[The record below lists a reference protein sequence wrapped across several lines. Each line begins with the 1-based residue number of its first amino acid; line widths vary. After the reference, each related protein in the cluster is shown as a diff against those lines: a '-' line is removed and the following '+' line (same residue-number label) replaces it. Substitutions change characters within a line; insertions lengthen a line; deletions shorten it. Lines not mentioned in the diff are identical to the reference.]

1 MNNKDTITAI
11 ITPYGRSSVGIIRI
25 SGNLSILVA
34 KKITKNI
41 PKIRTSEY
49 MYFYNKNNKIID
61 KGIVLFFN
69 KPNSFTGEDILE
81 LHCHGNPIILDDILL
96 NICSIN
102 GIRLAKEG
110 EFTERAFLNNKI
122 DLIQAEAISD
132 LINANS
138 IQSANLAI
146 KSIKGDLSDK
156 FNKLIEINLN
166 IISYIEAYIDFSVN
180 ELNDI
185 SIKYIEK
192 MINNLLIEIEY
203 LICLNK
209 KNYPLYEGI
218 KFVICGEP
226 NVGKSSLFNIL
237 SGKKAAIVTNIPGTT
252 RDVLHQFININ
263 GTIINIIDTAGLH
276 IPKNEVE
283 SIGIEYAKDEIKNAD
298 HLLFII
304 DMMKYHSFEYILKK
318 IKNLKII
325 DYLKDKSLITII
337 LNKADINNEKIETKE
352 IDGYTIITISA
363 KLNLG
368 INIIYKRFD
377 KIIKNFSYLK
387 KENKYLINKR
397 HIFALEKAKIHILNA
412 KNKYLDISKF
422 EILAEEIKYSQKY
435 LYELTGKIIS
445 DKLLENIFSRFCVGK

>member
-25 SGNLSILVA
+25 SGNLSILAA

-41 PKIRTSEY
+41 PKIRIAEY
-49 MYFYNKNNKIID
+49 MYFYNTDNKIID
-61 KGIVLFFN
+61 KGIVLFFS

-110 EFTERAFLNNKI
+110 EFTERAFLNKKI
-122 DLIQAEAISD
+122 DLIQAEAIAD

-146 KSIKGDLSDK
+146 KSILGNLSDK

-166 IISYIEAYIDFSVN
+166 ILSYIEAYIDFSIN
-180 ELNDI
+180 ELNEF

-192 MINNLLIEIEY
+192 MINNLLKKIEEFIFLY
-203 LICLNK
+203 K
-209 KNYPLYEGI
+209 KNNSLYKGI

-226 NVGKSSLFNIL
+226 NSGKSSLFNIL

-263 GTIINIIDTAGLH
+263 GNIINIIDTAGLH
-276 IPKNEVE
+276 IPTNEVE
-283 SIGIEYAKDEIKNAD
+283 SIGIEYAKYEIKNSD

-304 DMMKYHSFEYILKK
+304 DIIKYNSFKDILHQLKK
-318 IKNLKII
+318 LKII
-325 DYLKDKSLITII
+325 DNLKDKSLITII
-337 LNKADINNEKIETKE
+337 LNKVDINNEKIEIKE
-352 IDGYTIITISA
+352 IDGYTLITISA

-368 INIIYKRFD
+368 INLIYKRIN
-377 KIIKNFSYLK
+377 KIINNFLSI
-387 KENKYLINKR
+387 KEDNKLLINKR
-397 HIFALEKAKIHILNA
+397 HIFYLEKSKNHLINA
-412 KNKYLDISKF
+412 KNKYLDISKL
-422 EILAEEIKYSQKY
+422 EILSEEIKYSQKY
-435 LYELTGKIIS
+435 LYELIGKTIS
-445 DKLLENIFSRFCVGK
+445 DKLLKNIFSKFCIGK